1 MTKSVMI
8 ASNHSGV
15 NGWLC
20 NILQGVQP
28 GMIVKVN

>member
-8 ASNHSGV
+8 AGTHSGV

-20 NILQGVQP
+20 KILPGVQL